1 MTRPPR
7 DQLRQAIDAR
17 RKELKLTCLDLDSDA
32 GLASGYF
39 SKYLCGSRN
48 LGPEALEKVIAVLG
62 VEIVLVPKGMLA
74 FGKHVSL
81 ERNHDLSTSK
91 MRKIAAL
98 GGKARWAN
106 VPPEDRTAHA
116 QLIAEVRWNK
126 KRRSAAMRGAATR
139 RRNQAAWVIWQR
151 LIAVGAIESPVT
163 HGFFTGPGMA
173 GLTGSMFKRKGRKRA
188 VTPVLP
194 LRFQNPLS
202 ILE

>member
-1 MTRPPR
+1 
-7 DQLRQAIDAR
+7 
-17 RKELKLTCLDLDSDA
+17 
-32 GLASGYF
+32 
-39 SKYLCGSRN
+39 LCGSRN

-81 ERNHDLSTSK
+81 ERNNDLSTSK

-116 QLIAEVRWNK
+116 QLIAEVRWK
-126 KRRSAAMRGAATR
+126 GEARRRKMNTR
-139 RRNQAAWVIWQR
+139 RARQNNEAVMAIWR
-151 LIAVGAIESPVT
+151 LMIIGGSISPPVT

-173 GLTGSMFKRKGRKRA
+173 GLTGGGFLKRKGRKRA
-188 VTPVLP
+188 APPLP
-194 LRFQNPLS
+194 
-202 ILE
+202 